1 MRTFVGIILMLL
13 GLLFGAYIGIYEML
27 YKGILLIV
35 EGINADP
42 NNGSQIAMGIL
53 RIMFAD
59 LMVDLLFDSKTC
71 KPKFFNHDRNI

>member
-53 RIMFAD
+53 RIILAQVVGGISAFVFAIPGFS
-59 LMVDLLFDSKTC
+59 LFASK
-71 KPKFFNHDRNI
+71 R